1 MSEKQ
6 DFVKQLF
13 TGTVY
18 TAIAKYLSLIV
29 SLVVTAILSRI
40 LLPADFAIV
49 AIATVFIG
57 FISLITGNGLLPAI
71 VQNKDLTN
79 ADIENLYSFTIYI
92 GGVAAVLFLLLSF
105 CIADFYLE
113 SRLLGIC
120 QLLSLNIL
128 FSVFNIVP
136 NALFFRNKE
145 FKFVAIRTIIINTI
159 VGTIAIFSAL
169 YGFGIYSLL
178 INPIL
183 GSLLIYLVSFYYK
196 PIAFKWKPQ
205 YVSLKKV
212 LSFSTYQ
219 ILFNILNYSYRNIDK
234 LLIGRYMSMVSLG
247 YYEKSYRLMM
257 LPLENIS
264 SIINPVLHPMLADYQ
279 NNIRF
284 IKGKYINI
292 ISFSAYIGFVLSA
305 VLFFCSKEVVYILFG
320 PQWAPSVPVFKV
332 FALSI
337 GIQIIQSAVGA
348 VFQATNQVRPMCYAG
363 LIVFVT
369 TLFSIVVGLFLGT
382 LVKLAFCI
390 VLSFYLAFFIYHLA
404 LFRYVFKES
413 IAYFFMSLWRHCII
427 GLIIGMG
434 LYLFDHWFYVE
445 SNLLA
450 LLLKLLVTIIIFT
463 ILVWFRLAHFP
474 IVLLLKKIVN
484 DKKDNS

>member
-13 TGTVY
+13 RGTIY

-29 SLVVTAILSRI
+29 SLIVTAILSRI

-92 GGVAAVLFLLLSF
+92 GAVASILFALFSF
-105 CIADFYLE
+105 CIADFYSE
-113 SRLLGIC
+113 NRLLKIRK
-120 QLLSLNIL
+120 LLSFNIL

-136 NALFFRNKE
+136 NALFFRNKD
-145 FKFVAIRTIIINTI
+145 FKFIAIRTTIINTV

-169 YGFGIYSLL
+169 NGLGIYSLL
-178 INPIL
+178 ISPIL
-183 GSLLIYLVSFYYK
+183 GSLFIYLVSYYYK
-196 PIAFKWKPQ
+196 PIVFRWIPK
-205 YVSLKKV
+205 YTSLKKV
-212 LSFSTYQ
+212 LSFSVYQ
-219 ILFNILNYSYRNIDK
+219 ILFNVLNYSYRNVDK
-234 LLIGRYMSMVSLG
+234 LLIGRYLSMDLLG

-279 NNIRF
+279 DNIRF
-284 IKGKYINI
+284 IKERYINI
-292 ISFSAYIGFVLSA
+292 IDFSAYIGFVLSA
-305 VLFFCSKEVVYILFG
+305 VLFFCSKEVVYVLFG
-320 PQWAPSVPVFKV
+320 PQWAPSIPVFKV
-332 FALSI
+332 LALSI

-363 LIVFVT
+363 LMVFLI
-369 TLFSIVVGLFLGT
+369 TLFFIVLGLLLGT
-382 LVKLAFCI
+382 LVKLALCI
-390 VLSFYLAFFIYHLA
+390 VLSFYLAFLIYHLA
-404 LFRYVFKES
+404 LFRYVFREP
-413 IAYFFMSLWRHCII
+413 ILHFFMSFWRPCIT
-427 GLIIGMG
+427 GLIIGVG
-434 LYLFDHWFYVE
+434 LYWFDHWFCME
-445 SNLLA
+445 SYLLA
-450 LLLKLLVTIIIFT
+450 LLLKLSVAIVILVV
-463 ILVWFRLAHFP
+463 LVWFRLVHFP
-474 IVLLLKKIVN
+474 SVLLLKKR
-484 DKKDNS
+484 K